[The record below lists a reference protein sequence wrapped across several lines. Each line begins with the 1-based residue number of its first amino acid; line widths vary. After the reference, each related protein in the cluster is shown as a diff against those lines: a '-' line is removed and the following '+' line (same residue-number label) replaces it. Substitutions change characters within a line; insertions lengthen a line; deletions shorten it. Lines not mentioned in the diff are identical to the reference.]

1 MDVILEVCFLYQ
13 EELFHPL
20 NSKVLFSYLT
30 LTINGLL
37 SHAAIFMEKR
47 ANIIKLNIHCSVY
60 LSFFIFKFLKNW
72 SFFFYDCSDF
82 WSLKLLSLLH
92 YQMNLCDIWN
102 SVYSVSCNK
111 KQPHKVHFQVIAVCL
126 RHIFSD

>member
-1 MDVILEVCFLYQ
+1 MGQFSVSVLGFQYLDVILEICFLYQ

-47 ANIIKLNIHCSVY
+47 ANIIKVKY
-60 LSFFIFKFLKNW
+60 
-72 SFFFYDCSDF
+72 
-82 WSLKLLSLLH
+82 SLFCLFELLH
-92 YQMNLCDIWN
+92 I
-102 SVYSVSCNK
+102 
-111 KQPHKVHFQVIAVCL
+111 
-126 RHIFSD
+126 